1 MTPGLNHPGRIV
13 LGDLDPWTFTANKND
28 AIVLNI
34 GEPIEGE
41 VDPGFYP
48 WIRLFGPDGALLG
61 SQSGARAAQ
70 INETAPLTGTY
81 TVVVTSAFANIAD
94 GQLSADP
101 GQGAWHVRGADRR

>member
-1 MTPGLNHPGRIV
+1 MLVTGAFVNAEDGHYLLTLVKVPGGFVVADGDQGGPIDSGLNHPGRII

-61 SQSGARAAQ
+61 SRAGR
-70 INETAPLTGTY
+70 APHRST
-81 TVVVTSAFANIAD
+81 
-94 GQLSADP
+94 
-101 GQGAWHVRGADRR
+101 RRRR